1 MRFQRLFVAAVTV
14 AAVTACTGE
23 KSGNPQ
29 SISLPPLAYVRY
41 FNAMGDTLATDF
53 RPIDQVTFST
63 PFLSTPYRGMGLG
76 GYQGYATGARQI
88 RVFPSSTDIN
98 TTQKFFVDTSLTL
111 TAGTYYSIIHT
122 GFARTGS
129 TPKQGL
135 WVLTDAFPAQGTGVA
150 LRIINTGVSLGNVDV
165 YLTAAATDPLPTTP
179 TFANVAFKTATAY
192 SARATGPIV
201 LRVYAAGTTTPALVT
216 ATMTAGT
223 AGTTSA
229 DPLGGSGVAGTI
241 ATAMIYS
248 PSVVGSVAQAAAAPT
263 IVYWI
268 DKQPPRTTSP

>member
-1 MRFQRLFVAAVTV
+1 MRFQRLFAAAVTV
-14 AAVTACTGE
+14 VAVTACSGE

-29 SISLPPLAYVRY
+29 SITNPPLAYVRY

-53 RPIDQVTFST
+53 RPIDQVTYST

-76 GYQGYATGARQI
+76 GYQGYSTGARQI

-122 GFARTGS
+122 GYARTGS

-135 WVLTDAFPAQGTGVA
+135 WVLTDAFPTQGAGVA
-150 LRIINTGVSLGNVDV
+150 LRVINVGPTLGNVDV
-165 YLTAAATDPLPTTP
+165 YLTAAAADPLPAAP
-179 TFANVAFKTATAY
+179 AFANVAFKTATAY
-192 SARATGPIV
+192 SALATGPIT
-201 LRVYAAGTTTPALVT
+201 LRVFATGTTTPALAT
-216 ATMTAGT
+216 ATMTAGV
-223 AGTTSA
+223 AGTTSV
-229 DPLGGSGVAGTI
+229 DPIGGSGIAGTI

-248 PSVVGSVAQAAAAPT
+248 PSVTGSVAQAAVAPT

>member
-1 MRFQRLFVAAVTV
+1 MRFQRLFVAAVVV
-14 AAVTACTGE
+14 AAITACSGE

-29 SISLPPLAYVRY
+29 SVTNPPLAFVRY
-41 FNAMGDTLATDF
+41 FNAMSDTLPTDF
-53 RPIDQVTFST
+53 RPIDQLTYST
-63 PFLSTPYRGMGLG
+63 PFLSTPYRAMGLG

-88 RVFPSSTDIN
+88 RVFPTSTNIAV
-98 TTQKFFVDTSLTL
+98 TQQFFVDTTLTL

-122 GFARTGS
+122 GYARTGQ

-135 WVLTDAFPAQGTGVA
+135 WVLTDAMPAQSTGVA
-150 LRIINTGVSLGNVDV
+150 LRVLNTGASLGNVDV
-165 YLTAAATDPLPTTP
+165 YLTAAATDPLPASP

-192 SARATGPIV
+192 SALTTGPIT
-201 LRVYAAGTTTPALVT
+201 LRVFAAGTTTGALAT

-229 DPLGGSGVAGTI
+229 DPLGGSSVAGTI

-248 PSVVGSVAQAAAAPT
+248 PSVVGSLAQAAAAPT